1 MSKIKFGIGA
11 LEAARDNYKILFD
24 RLVRGYK
31 SVMGKDP
38 EGLDL
43 LKIKQEAKQR
53 ADESAKVVDMK
64 NRTLDP
70 SKPIMGGTQEG
81 AANLAT
87 LNRAID
93 DASPG
98 FSGDRKVDAE
108 LVAENLAER
117 MGKVYDDLPI
127 RERLKL
133 YDQAYQGL
141 TKKRFDPDGMA
152 KGGRVGYANG
162 SKNKKGIMMAS
173 APSIGDDLDQ
183 LAQQLFGKPYRN
195 LNDEEIEILQDY
207 QSGLMAKGG
216 LAGFA
221 GDQRFGFKK
230 GGMSRRNFMK
240 IIGGLAALPVVGKF
254 FKAAEPVAKVATK
267 ATEGVKIGLDKFMML
282 VDKIKRS
289 GRPAPG
295 RRTQDLQEVTTY
307 KGKDGSE
314 YELTEDLAT
323 GDLTITKDKPGGAY
337 YGDNAFE
344 TIDDRT
350 IMEYKKGQPDVDPDS
365 RTAFTT
371 ADEYEEG
378 RAIANRDGEF
388 DDIDEV
394 DDRVVEEILEEI
406 KPSKIKRAGGGLAY
420 MLGE

>member
-1 MSKIKFGIGA
+1 
-11 LEAARDNYKILFD
+11 
-24 RLVRGYK
+24 V
-31 SVMGKDP
+31 GKDP

-70 SKPIMGGTQEG
+70 SKPIMGGSQDFITRQK
-81 AANLAT
+81 
-87 LNRAID
+87 
-93 DASPG
+93 P
-98 FSGDRKVDAE
+98 K
-108 LVAENLAER
+108 
-117 MGKVYDDLPI
+117 
-127 RERLKL
+127 
-133 YDQAYQGL
+133 
-141 TKKRFDPDGMA
+141 TKKAD
-152 KGGRVGYANG
+152 
-162 SKNKKGIMMAS
+162 
-173 APSIGDDLDQ
+173 
-183 LAQQLFGKPYRN
+183 
-195 LNDEEIEILQDY
+195 
-207 QSGLMAKGG
+207 GG

-230 GGMSRRNFMK
+230 GGMSRRDFMK

-289 GRPAPG
+289 GQPAPG
-295 RRTQDLQEVTTY
+295 RRTQDLQEITTY

-323 GDLTITKDKPGGAY
+323 GDLTVTKDKPGMAMS
-337 YGDNAFE
+337 GDKAFE

-378 RAIANRDGEF
+378 RAVANRDGEF
-388 DDIDEV
+388 DDIDEI
-394 DDRVVEEILEEI
+394 DDSVVKEILEEI

>member
-31 SVMGKDP
+31 SVVGKDP

-70 SKPIMGGTQEG
+70 SKPIMGGSQDFITRQK
-81 AANLAT
+81 
-87 LNRAID
+87 
-93 DASPG
+93 P
-98 FSGDRKVDAE
+98 K
-108 LVAENLAER
+108 
-117 MGKVYDDLPI
+117 
-127 RERLKL
+127 
-133 YDQAYQGL
+133 
-141 TKKRFDPDGMA
+141 TKKAD
-152 KGGRVGYANG
+152 
-162 SKNKKGIMMAS
+162 
-173 APSIGDDLDQ
+173 
-183 LAQQLFGKPYRN
+183 
-195 LNDEEIEILQDY
+195 
-207 QSGLMAKGG
+207 GG

-230 GGMSRRNFMK
+230 GGMSRRDFMK

>member
-31 SVMGKDP
+31 SVVGKDP

-70 SKPIMGGTQEG
+70 SKPIMGGSQDFITRQKPKTKKGELFNISG
-81 AANLAT
+81 QKGKFLTEDEFARELESDTANFIQ
-87 LNRAID
+87 N
-93 DASPG
+93 SPG
-98 FSGDRKVDAE
+98 FNLQLIPELKKPGAKAYNPFPDKQGDRFLTDDQRQRV
-108 LVAENLAER
+108 LSRLER
-117 MGKVYDDLPI
+117 IMKNEEYQMRFADNFADLMK
-127 RERLKL
+127 E
-133 YDQAYQGL
+133 
-141 TKKRFDPDGMA
+141 
-152 KGGRVGYANG
+152 
-162 SKNKKGIMMAS
+162 
-173 APSIGDDLDQ
+173 GDDVIEFAPD
-183 LAQQLFGKPYRN
+183 LFKIDPPKKA
-195 LNDEEIEILQDY
+195 D
-207 QSGLMAKGG
+207 GG

-230 GGMSRRNFMK
+230 GGMSRRDFMK

-295 RRTQDLQEVTTY
+295 RRTQDLQEVTLY
-307 KGKDGSE
+307 RGKDGSE

-323 GDLTITKDKPGGAY
+323 GDLTVTKDRPGGAY

>member
-31 SVMGKDP
+31 SVVGKDP

-64 NRTLDP
+64 NKTLDP

-133 YDQAYQGL
+133 YDQAFQGL

-152 KGGRVGYANG
+152 
-162 SKNKKGIMMAS
+162 
-173 APSIGDDLDQ
+173 Q
-183 LAQQLFGKPYRN
+183 
-195 LNDEEIEILQDY
+195 
-207 QSGLMAKGG
+207 GG

-230 GGMSRRNFMK
+230 GGMSRRDFMK
-240 IIGGLAALPVVGKF
+240 IIGGLATLPVVGKF

-289 GRPAPG
+289 GQPAPG
-295 RRTQDLQEVTTY
+295 RRTQDLQEITTY

-323 GDLTITKDKPGGAY
+323 GDLTVTKDKPGMAMS
-337 YGDNAFE
+337 GDKAFE

-365 RTAFTT
+365 RTAFTS

-378 RAIANRDGEF
+378 RAIANQDGTF
-388 DDIDEV
+388 DDIDEI
-394 DDRVVEEILEEI
+394 DDRVVTEILEEI
-406 KPSKIKRAGGGLAY
+406 KPSKIKKAGGGLAY

>member
-64 NRTLDP
+64 NKTLDP
-70 SKPIMGGTQEG
+70 SKPIMGGSQDFITRQ
-81 AANLAT
+81 T
-87 LNRAID
+87 
-93 DASPG
+93 P
-98 FSGDRKVDAE
+98 K
-108 LVAENLAER
+108 
-117 MGKVYDDLPI
+117 
-127 RERLKL
+127 
-133 YDQAYQGL
+133 
-141 TKKRFDPDGMA
+141 TKKAD
-152 KGGRVGYANG
+152 
-162 SKNKKGIMMAS
+162 
-173 APSIGDDLDQ
+173 
-183 LAQQLFGKPYRN
+183 
-195 LNDEEIEILQDY
+195 
-207 QSGLMAKGG
+207 GG

-230 GGMSRRNFMK
+230 GGMSRRDFMK

-289 GRPAPG
+289 GQPAPG

-307 KGKDGSE
+307 KGKDGSD

-323 GDLTITKDKPGGAY
+323 GDLIVTKDKPGMAMSGDEAY
-337 YGDNAFE
+337 D

-365 RTAFTT
+365 RTAFTS

-378 RAIANRDGEF
+378 RAIANQDGTF
-388 DDIDEV
+388 DDIDEI
-394 DDRVVEEILEEI
+394 DDGVVTEILEEI
-406 KPSKIKRAGGGLAY
+406 KPSKIKKAGGGLAY

>member
-31 SVMGKDP
+31 SVVGKDP

-64 NRTLDP
+64 NRTLDS
-70 SKPIMGGTQEG
+70 SKPIMGGSQDFITRQ
-81 AANLAT
+81 T
-87 LNRAID
+87 
-93 DASPG
+93 P
-98 FSGDRKVDAE
+98 K
-108 LVAENLAER
+108 
-117 MGKVYDDLPI
+117 
-127 RERLKL
+127 
-133 YDQAYQGL
+133 
-141 TKKRFDPDGMA
+141 TKKAD
-152 KGGRVGYANG
+152 
-162 SKNKKGIMMAS
+162 
-173 APSIGDDLDQ
+173 
-183 LAQQLFGKPYRN
+183 
-195 LNDEEIEILQDY
+195 
-207 QSGLMAKGG
+207 GG

-230 GGMSRRNFMK
+230 GGMSRRDFMK

-289 GRPAPG
+289 GQPAPG

-307 KGKDGSE
+307 KGKDGSD

-323 GDLTITKDKPGGAY
+323 GDLTVTKDKPGGMTI
-337 YGDNAFE
+337 GDESFE

-350 IMEYKKGQPDVDPDS
+350 IMEYKKGQPDVDPDA
-365 RTAFTT
+365 RTAFTS

-378 RAIANRDGEF
+378 RAIANQDGTF
-388 DDIDEV
+388 DDIDEI
-394 DDRVVEEILEEI
+394 DDRVVTEILEEI
-406 KPSKIKRAGGGLAY
+406 KPSKIKKAGGGLAY